1 MGTSTVNISA
11 NQVKELREKTGA
23 PMMDCKQAL
32 TEAKGDLEQAVILL
46 RKRGVSVAAK
56 KATRVTSEGSVASY
70 IHAGGKIGVLLEV
83 NCESDFVARTE
94 DFKGMVHDIDMHI
107 AASDPKFIRKED
119 VTPEAYE
126 REKDIYRAQ
135 AAATGKPPQVVE
147 KIVEGKMSKFYE
159 EVCLYEQPFIKDQ
172 TISISQLIASK
183 IGKLGENVA
192 VRRFARFKVC
202 EVAEQARE
210 MDRVSADHM
219 GMLAT
224 VINALALQDALEKQG
239 VFTRVQSA
247 IEMNQVAEPF
257 IRRRAIRH
265 LEKGRVVIFAGGTG
279 NPYFSTDTAASL
291 RAMEIKADAILKAT
305 KVDGVYDADPMLVKD
320 AKKFTEITYMDVLKK
335 GLKVMDSTA
344 ISLCKDNNLPIII
357 FNLNQHGNI
366 RKVVIGEKIGSLVSA

>member
-1 MGTSTVNISA
+1 MGTTSVNISA
-11 NQVKELREKTGA
+11 SQVKELREKTGA

-32 TEAKGDLEQAVILL
+32 TEAKGDLEQAVVLL

-56 KATRVTSEGSVASY
+56 KAARVTSEGSVASY

-94 DFKGMVHDIDMHI
+94 DFKELVHDIAMHI

-192 VRRFARFKVC
+192 VRRFARFKVGDAG
-202 EVAEQARE
+202 ETIAVTKAAEQ
-210 MDRVSADHM
+210 
-219 GMLAT
+219 
-224 VINALALQDALEKQG
+224 K
-239 VFTRVQSA
+239 
-247 IEMNQVAEPF
+247 AE
-257 IRRRAIRH
+257 
-265 LEKGRVVIFAGGTG
+265 
-279 NPYFSTDTAASL
+279 
-291 RAMEIKADAILKAT
+291 
-305 KVDGVYDADPMLVKD
+305 
-320 AKKFTEITYMDVLKK
+320 
-335 GLKVMDSTA
+335 
-344 ISLCKDNNLPIII
+344 
-357 FNLNQHGNI
+357 
-366 RKVVIGEKIGSLVSA
+366 